1 MQLSRDS
8 IQRMF
13 DGLGSGSGSGGVGGG
28 GGGDSVENA
37 RHADSAYDV
46 DINSPAYLRWL
57 RKDVADTAAEVITF
71 AKGLISTLKSYF
83 NGGIEVT
90 NGTKTDVL
98 NVTGGANVGGS
109 LGVTGNVTIGGNETV
124 AGSVTAAQL
133 IANLLKT
140 PDFAQAVGMMGLGFG
155 VTTDANGRA
164 TLQTDDL
171 LVLGRMIVNS
181 LNIREVT
188 YIGGTYLLTPAGSTV
203 AKVMPLYQGAG
214 YNAMNSYRWTT
225 VYNSSYPSVVGYR
238 LMWKAD
244 DGTTGTM
251 NYWHVG
257 DQAYC
262 HTFNIT
268 EPGDYTNVSNRHY
281 WRLVCRV
288 GQVETED
295 SDGNTTTWH
304 YADLSNL
311 TSVYL
316 YDSEGNQL
324 LSLAGNWTFIG
335 RQTSPSQTVPD
346 VGDKVVCLGSQ
357 YDNTRQGA
365 VQITAEG
372 VASIGI
378 YDGINDFIQPSINNF
393 EIHYFSK
400 NAVRMN
406 SAYVTWKYREDGQ
419 DKTKTQTSIIA
430 DQASISLR
438 VTNALEDLEYTGID
452 IENKQI
458 TLRGDM
464 VTFTNTDGSVSGKIW
479 IDPEKGALHAVDGY
493 FSGNIYTPYFELTS
507 SNIGDYAT
515 RTYDPTYQIYY
526 YDLNLSLTGLNL
538 QITGTNPS
546 SNPLYINLPQ
556 SADYLGAEA
565 NIVCTHYYVVVRN
578 TYRMTADSS
587 SDSVMTMQ
595 LFRPIIFAGQK
606 VKLKCIK
613 VGSSYVWVIDSIAD
627 YQSNQQPMIAAMGK
641 SYLAYTNNSWVC
653 NAGDMWIYN
662 GATVTISRTGE
673 GKYRV
678 TFSGL
683 NITLSDPACFIS
695 VYGIGYVWDGT
706 TQTTTAPCKATLLD
720 KGSNYFDVCTSDDE
734 EIDDGVFGFT
744 IYYTGRASN
753 YVI

>member
-1 MQLSRDS
+1 
-8 IQRMF
+8 MF

-83 NGGIEVT
+83 RGGIEVT

-109 LGVTGNVTIGGNETV
+109 LGVTGNATIGGNASVGGNETV
-124 AGSVTAAQL
+124 TGSVTAAMF
-133 IANLLKT
+133 IANILKT

-203 AKVMPLYQGAG
+203 AKVMPLYRSAS

-225 VYNSSYPSVVGYR
+225 EYNSSYPSVVGYR

-311 TSVYL
+311 TAVYL

-324 LSLAGNWTFIG
+324 SSLAGSLTFIG

-357 YDNTRQGA
+357 YDDTRQGA

-406 SAYVTWKYREDGQ
+406 SAYVTWKYRENGQ

-430 DQASISLR
+430 DQTSISLR
-438 VTNALEDLEYTGID
+438 VTNALNDLESTGID
-452 IENKQI
+452 IEDKLI

-464 VTFTNTDGSVSGKIW
+464 VTFTNTAGTVSGKIW
-479 IDPEKGALHAVDGY
+479 IDPTTGTLHAVDGS
-493 FSGNIYTPYFELTS
+493 FSGTVSGVSGSFGNLHCENGDDVLYIGSNGYFNGVWGTVDNTLSFQYGGRTIEESGGVMYGAGYAKLLKINKSTYVATMSTDFDSESIKLNYHGTQGETHNIVLISKNSANNGQIQLLNTSGYTRLTLDGTNGDINAPNGTITAADIKS
-507 SNIGDYAT
+507 SKVESGSSDKPVALPDNLITGSGSKFLPTNPINGMTVLIKGTTGDITVYGNGKDIMASDSASTVTSLAIG
-515 RTYDPTYQIYY
+515 RGSHIFTYD
-526 YDLNLSLTGLNL
+526 
-538 QITGTNPS
+538 GT
-546 SNPLYINLPQ
+546 
-556 SADYLGAEA
+556 
-565 NIVCTHYYVVVRN
+565 R
-578 TYRMTADSS
+578 
-587 SDSVMTMQ
+587 
-595 LFRPIIFAGQK
+595 
-606 VKLKCIK
+606 
-613 VGSSYVWVIDSIAD
+613 
-627 YQSNQQPMIAAMGK
+627 
-641 SYLAYTNNSWVC
+641 
-653 NAGDMWIYN
+653 WIH
-662 GATVTISRTGE
+662 
-673 GKYRV
+673 
-678 TFSGL
+678 
-683 NITLSDPACFIS
+683 
-695 VYGIGYVWDGT
+695 
-706 TQTTTAPCKATLLD
+706 
-720 KGSNYFDVCTSDDE
+720 FDCS
-734 EIDDGVFGFT
+734 
-744 IYYTGRASN
+744 
-753 YVI
+753 

>member
-98 NVTGGANVGGS
+98 NVTGGANIGGS
-109 LGVTGNVTIGGNETV
+109 LGVTGNATIGGSASVGGNETV
-124 AGSVTAAQL
+124 TGSVTAAMF
-133 IANLLKT
+133 IANILKT

-171 LVLGRMIVNS
+171 LVLGKMIVNS

-225 VYNSSYPSVVGYR
+225 EYNSSYPSVVGYR

-295 SDGNTTTWH
+295 SDGNITTWH

-324 LSLAGNWTFIG
+324 SSLAGSWTFIG
-335 RQTSPSQTVPD
+335 RQTSLSQTVPD
-346 VGDKVVCLGSQ
+346 LGDKVVCLGSQ
-357 YDNTRQGA
+357 YDDTRQGA

-438 VTNALEDLEYTGID
+438 VTNALEDLGYTGID
-452 IENKQI
+452 IESKRI
-458 TLRGDM
+458 TLRGNM
-464 VTFTNTDGSVSGKIW
+464 VTFTNTAGTVSGKIL
-479 IDPEKGALHAVDGY
+479 IDPTTGTLHAVDGDFEGTVKASLFYQAKQRIEINSSTSQTKDINEGVQIVEVQSASSVSSTSHYLRLPEASDNAGMVVDIFSVGGIWVIGSNPVPITIIAKSGPVYNINTGLSQTGWPTLKAGQHIKVYCNGSSWAVVDSVDVNYDTIYVGTRVIAPSLYGLKNESDATYSNDY
-493 FSGNIYTPYFELTS
+493 FPTALP
-507 SNIGDYAT
+507 SNI
-515 RTYDPTYQIYY
+515 
-526 YDLNLSLTGLNL
+526 
-538 QITGTNPS
+538 ITGTGTKKLPS
-546 SNPLYINLPQ
+546 TP
-556 SADYLGAEA
+556 
-565 NIVCTHYYVVVRN
+565 
-578 TYRMTADSS
+578 
-587 SDSVMTMQ
+587 
-595 LFRPIIFAGQK
+595 
-606 VKLKCIK
+606 
-613 VGSSYVWVIDSIAD
+613 
-627 YQSNQQPMIAAMGK
+627 
-641 SYLAYTNNSWVC
+641 
-653 NAGDMWIYN
+653 NAGMVVFTKGTSGDMTIDGN
-662 GATVTISRTGE
+662 GKNIIASNSASTVTS
-673 GKYRV
+673 
-678 TFSGL
+678 L
-683 NITLSDPACFIS
+683 A
-695 VYGIGYVWDGT
+695 IGRGSHMFAYDGT
-706 TQTTTAPCKATLLD
+706 RWIH
-720 KGSNYFDVCTSDDE
+720 FDCS
-734 EIDDGVFGFT
+734 
-744 IYYTGRASN
+744 
-753 YVI
+753 

>member
-57 RKDVADTAAEVITF
+57 RKDVTDTAAEVITF

-140 PDFAQAVGMMGLGFG
+140 PDFQQIVGMIGLGFG
-155 VTTDANGRA
+155 VTTDANGKA

-171 LVLGRMIVNS
+171 YVLGQMFVNS

-203 AKVMPLYQGAG
+203 AKVMPLYAASG
-214 YNAMNSYRWTT
+214 YAASDTRRWTT
-225 VYNSSYPSVVGYR
+225 TAPSQSSAVVGYR

-251 NYWHVG
+251 NYWKQG
-257 DQAYC
+257 DQAFC
-262 HTFNIT
+262 QTFNIT
-268 EPGDYTNVSNRHY
+268 APGNYTNARNSRY
-281 WRLVCRV
+281 WRMVCRV
-288 GQVETED
+288 GQVTVD
-295 SDGNTTTWH
+295 DVVWH
-304 YADLSNL
+304 YADVANVA
-311 TSVYL
+311 TVYL
-316 YDSEGNQL
+316 YDSNGNAIINVRTEGTETQYQFPGYEN
-324 LSLAGNWTFIG
+324 SSG
-335 RQTSPSQTVPD
+335 TVPSVD
-346 VGDKVVCLGSQ
+346 DKVVCLGSQ
-357 YDNTRQGA
+357 ADTSRQGA
-365 VQITAEG
+365 IQLTAEG
-372 VASIGI
+372 TASIGI
-378 YDGINDFIQPSINNF
+378 YDKIDNFIALTNY

-400 NAVRMN
+400 EAVRMTA
-406 SAYVTWKYREDGQ
+406 SYLTWKTTSGN
-419 DKTKTQTSIIA
+419 KTQQTFMA
-430 DQASISLR
+430 DTEQAFIGIG
-438 VTNALEDLEYTGID
+438 NCGID
-452 IENKQI
+452 FANEVIRLKGNKVI
-458 TLRGDM
+458 
-464 VTFTNTDGSVSGKIW
+464 FSNTDGSVSGKIW

-578 TYRMTADSS
+578 AYRMTADSS

-595 LFRPIIFAGQK
+595 SFRPIIFAGQK

-706 TQTTTAPCKATLLD
+706 THTTTAPCKATLLD

>member
-1 MQLSRDS
+1 MKTLSREG
-8 IQRMF
+8 IQRMV
-13 DGLGSGSGSGGVGGG
+13 DGQGASSGGGGVGGG
-28 GGGDSVENA
+28 GGGFVENA

-83 NGGIEVT
+83 RGGIEVT

-109 LGVTGNVTIGGNETV
+109 LGVTGNATIGGSASVGGNETV
-124 AGSVTAAQL
+124 TGSVTAAMF
-133 IANLLKT
+133 IANILKT

-188 YIGGTYLLTPAGSTV
+188 YIGGTYMLTPAGSTV

-225 VYNSSYPSVVGYR
+225 EYKSSYSVVGYR

-244 DGTTGTM
+244 DDTIGTM

-268 EPGDYTNVSNRHY
+268 EPGNYTNVSNRHY

-295 SDGNTTTWH
+295 SDGNITTWH

-311 TSVYL
+311 TAVYL

-324 LSLAGNWTFIG
+324 SSLAGSLTFIG

-357 YDNTRQGA
+357 YDDTRQGA

-438 VTNALEDLEYTGID
+438 VTNALEDLGYTGID
-452 IENKQI
+452 IENKRI
-458 TLRGDM
+458 TLSGDM
-464 VTFTNTDGSVSGKIW
+464 VTFTNTAGTVSGKIW
-479 IDPEKGALHAVDGY
+479 IDPTTATLHAVDGDFKGTVKASLFYQAKQRIEINSGTSQTEDINKGVQIVEVQSASSVSSTSHYLRLPDASDNAGMTVDIFSVGGIWVIGSNPVPVTIIAKSGSVYNINTGLSRIGWPTLKAGQHIKVYCNGSSWAVVDSVDVNYNTIYVGTRVITPSLYGLKNESDTTYSNDY
-493 FSGNIYTPYFELTS
+493 FPTALP
-507 SNIGDYAT
+507 SNI
-515 RTYDPTYQIYY
+515 
-526 YDLNLSLTGLNL
+526 
-538 QITGTNPS
+538 ITGTGTKKLPS
-546 SNPLYINLPQ
+546 TPNAGMVVFTKGTSGDMTIDGN
-556 SADYLGAEA
+556 GK
-565 NIVCTHYYVVVRN
+565 NI
-578 TYRMTADSS
+578 MA
-587 SDSVMTMQ
+587 SDS
-595 LFRPIIFAGQK
+595 A
-606 VKLKCIK
+606 
-613 VGSSYVWVIDSIAD
+613 S
-627 YQSNQQPMIAAMGK
+627 
-641 SYLAYTNNSWVC
+641 
-653 NAGDMWIYN
+653 
-662 GATVTISRTGE
+662 TVTS
-673 GKYRV
+673 
-678 TFSGL
+678 L
-683 NITLSDPACFIS
+683 A
-695 VYGIGYVWDGT
+695 IGRGSHIFTYDGT
-706 TQTTTAPCKATLLD
+706 RWIH
-720 KGSNYFDVCTSDDE
+720 FDCS
-734 EIDDGVFGFT
+734 
-744 IYYTGRASN
+744 
-753 YVI
+753 

>member
-1 MQLSRDS
+1 MKTLSREG
-8 IQRMF
+8 IQRMTNST
-13 DGLGSGSGSGGVGGG
+13 GIGGISRSGGG
-28 GGGDSVENA
+28 GGGSTSSFIENA

-46 DINSPAYLRWL
+46 DSNSPAYLRWL
-57 RKDVADTAAEVITF
+57 RKNAPDTAAEVITF

-83 NGGIEVT
+83 RGGIEVT

-98 NVTGGANVGGS
+98 NVTGGASVGSS
-109 LGVTGNVTIGGNETV
+109 LGVTGNATIGGNTSVGGNETV
-124 AGSVTAAQL
+124 TGSVTAAMF
-133 IANLLKT
+133 IANILKT
-140 PDFAQAVGMMGLGFG
+140 PDFAQAAGMMGLGFG

-214 YNAMNSYRWTT
+214 YNTMNSYRWTT
-225 VYNSSYPSVVGYR
+225 EYNSSYPSVVGYR

-288 GQVETED
+288 GQVETEG
-295 SDGNTTTWH
+295 SDGNITTWH

-324 LSLAGNWTFIG
+324 SSLAGSWTFIG
-335 RQTSPSQTVPD
+335 RQTNPSQTVPD
-346 VGDKVVCLGSQ
+346 AGDKVVCLGSQ
-357 YDNTRQGA
+357 YDDTRQGA

-438 VTNALEDLEYTGID
+438 VTNALEDLGYTGID
-452 IENKQI
+452 IENKRI
-458 TLRGDM
+458 TLSGDM
-464 VTFTNTDGSVSGKIW
+464 VTFTNNAGEDDGKIW
-479 IDPEKGALHAVDGY
+479 IDPSTGTLHAVDGS
-493 FSGNIYTPYFELTS
+493 FSGTVSGISGSFGNLYCENDDDVLFIGSNSYFNGVWGTVNNTLAFQYGGKRKTESGGAEYGVGHIVMCKIGISDGQLYMSTELNSESIVLKKGIGTPIVTIDKNSDDGGRIFLCDSTGYPRITLDGTNGDINMPNGTIKAASIKTPTVESRITDVPVALPDNLITGSGNKFLPSNPVKGMTVLVKGTS
-507 SNIGDYAT
+507 GDITVYGDIMASDSASTVTSLAIG
-515 RTYDPTYQIYY
+515 RGSHIFTYD
-526 YDLNLSLTGLNL
+526 
-538 QITGTNPS
+538 GT
-546 SNPLYINLPQ
+546 Q
-556 SADYLGAEA
+556 
-565 NIVCTHYYVVVRN
+565 
-578 TYRMTADSS
+578 
-587 SDSVMTMQ
+587 
-595 LFRPIIFAGQK
+595 
-606 VKLKCIK
+606 
-613 VGSSYVWVIDSIAD
+613 
-627 YQSNQQPMIAAMGK
+627 
-641 SYLAYTNNSWVC
+641 
-653 NAGDMWIYN
+653 WIH
-662 GATVTISRTGE
+662 
-673 GKYRV
+673 
-678 TFSGL
+678 
-683 NITLSDPACFIS
+683 
-695 VYGIGYVWDGT
+695 
-706 TQTTTAPCKATLLD
+706 
-720 KGSNYFDVCTSDDE
+720 FDCS
-734 EIDDGVFGFT
+734 
-744 IYYTGRASN
+744 
-753 YVI
+753 

>member
-109 LGVTGNVTIGGNETV
+109 LGVTGNATIGGNTSVGGNETV
-124 AGSVTAAQL
+124 TGSVTAAMF
-133 IANLLKT
+133 IANILKT

-357 YDNTRQGA
+357 YDDTRQGA

-452 IENKQI
+452 IENKLI
-458 TLRGDM
+458 TLRGEM
-464 VTFTNTDGSVSGKIW
+464 VTFTNTAGTVSGKIW
-479 IDPEKGALHAVDGY
+479 IDPTTGTLHAVDGS
-493 FSGNIYTPYFELTS
+493 FSGTVSGVSGSFGNLYCENDDDVLFIGSNSYFNGVWGTVNSTIAFQYGGRRKTESGGAEYGVGHIVMRKIDVSDGTCSISTELNSESIELKYQGLTTIVAIDKNSNNGGRIVLRNSSGNDRIALDGTNGDINAPNGTITAASIKAPKVESGSSGTPVALP
-507 SNIGDYAT
+507 D
-515 RTYDPTYQIYY
+515 
-526 YDLNLSLTGLNL
+526 NL
-538 QITGTNPS
+538 ITGSGSKYLPINP
-546 SNPLYINLPQ
+546 IN
-556 SADYLGAEA
+556 G
-565 NIVCTHYYVVVRN
+565 
-578 TYRMTADSS
+578 MTVLIKGTTGDITVYGNGKDIMA
-587 SDSVMTMQ
+587 SDSASTVISLAIGRGSHM
-595 LFRPIIFAGQK
+595 FA
-606 VKLKCIK
+606 
-613 VGSSYVWVIDSIAD
+613 Y
-627 YQSNQQPMIAAMGK
+627 
-641 SYLAYTNNSWVC
+641 
-653 NAGDMWIYN
+653 
-662 GATVTISRTGE
+662 
-673 GKYRV
+673 
-678 TFSGL
+678 
-683 NITLSDPACFIS
+683 
-695 VYGIGYVWDGT
+695 DGT
-706 TQTTTAPCKATLLD
+706 RWIH
-720 KGSNYFDVCTSDDE
+720 FDCS
-734 EIDDGVFGFT
+734 
-744 IYYTGRASN
+744 
-753 YVI
+753 

>member
-1 MQLSRDS
+1 
-8 IQRMF
+8 MF

-83 NGGIEVT
+83 RGGIEVT

-109 LGVTGNVTIGGNETV
+109 LGVTGNATIGGSASVGGNETV
-124 AGSVTAAQL
+124 TGSVTAAMF
-133 IANLLKT
+133 IANILKT

-203 AKVMPLYQGAG
+203 AKVMPLYRSAS

-225 VYNSSYPSVVGYR
+225 EYNSSYPSVVGYR

-311 TSVYL
+311 TAVYL

-324 LSLAGNWTFIG
+324 SSLAGSLTFIG

-357 YDNTRQGA
+357 YDDTRQGA

-406 SAYVTWKYREDGQ
+406 SAYVTWKYRENGQ

-430 DQASISLR
+430 DQTSISLR
-438 VTNALEDLEYTGID
+438 VTNALNDLESTGID
-452 IENKQI
+452 IEDKLI

-464 VTFTNTDGSVSGKIW
+464 VTFTNTAGTVSGKIW
-479 IDPEKGALHAVDGY
+479 IDPTTGTLHAVDGS
-493 FSGNIYTPYFELTS
+493 FSGTVSGVSGSFRNLYCENGDDVLYIGSNGHFNGVWGTVDNTLSFQYGGRTIEESGGVMYGAGCAKLLKINKSTYVATMSTDFDSESIKLNYHGTQGETHNIVLISKNSANNGQIQLLNTSGYTRLTLDGTNGDINAPNGTITAADIKS
-507 SNIGDYAT
+507 SKVESGSSDKPVALPDNLITGSGSKFLPTNPINGMTVLIKGTTGDITVYGSGKDIMASDSASTVTSLAIG
-515 RTYDPTYQIYY
+515 RGSHIFTYD
-526 YDLNLSLTGLNL
+526 
-538 QITGTNPS
+538 GT
-546 SNPLYINLPQ
+546 
-556 SADYLGAEA
+556 
-565 NIVCTHYYVVVRN
+565 R
-578 TYRMTADSS
+578 
-587 SDSVMTMQ
+587 
-595 LFRPIIFAGQK
+595 
-606 VKLKCIK
+606 
-613 VGSSYVWVIDSIAD
+613 
-627 YQSNQQPMIAAMGK
+627 
-641 SYLAYTNNSWVC
+641 
-653 NAGDMWIYN
+653 WIH
-662 GATVTISRTGE
+662 
-673 GKYRV
+673 
-678 TFSGL
+678 
-683 NITLSDPACFIS
+683 
-695 VYGIGYVWDGT
+695 
-706 TQTTTAPCKATLLD
+706 
-720 KGSNYFDVCTSDDE
+720 FDCS
-734 EIDDGVFGFT
+734 
-744 IYYTGRASN
+744 
-753 YVI
+753 